1 MTNLNNF
8 DIKYSNGS
16 WFNGNQK
23 SMTVKASEKEV
34 LVAVA
39 GAAALGTVAV
49 TWVGRKLVKAAKALA
64 NKGKEVIKKAH

>member
-16 WFNGNQK
+16 WFNGHQK
-23 SMTVKASEKEV
+23 SMTVKASDTEV
-34 LVAVA
+34 LAITA
-39 GAAALGTVAV
+39 GAAAIGTAAV
-49 TWVGRKLVKAAKALA
+49 IWVGRKLVKAAKALA